1 HGSRSAAGLGGAPRS
16 IGGRGPRPLLAR
28 LLPAPLTVDV
38 RRGAI
43 ADLGALLADRR
54 IATEGRVAVALG
66 PGVHGDGVA
75 ARLGIGEAEVFRV
88 EDATVDTAVS
98 LGKTLRAA
106 AYEAVAGIGGGR
118 ATGRAQVRATQRG
131 TPP

>member
-1 HGSRSAAGLGGAPRS
+1 M
-16 IGGRGPRPLLAR
+16 PLLAR

-75 ARLGIGEAEVFRV
+75 GRNIHAAIYDAARLCK
-88 EDATVDTAVS
+88 D
-98 LGKTLRAA
+98 L
-106 AYEAVAGIGGGR
+106 
-118 ATGRAQVRATQRG
+118 
-131 TPP
+131 

>member
-1 HGSRSAAGLGGAPRS
+1 MR
-16 IGGRGPRPLLAR
+16 LLAR

-43 ADLGALLADRR
+43 ADLGGLLADRR

-66 PGVHGDGVA
+66 PGEHGDGVA
-75 ARLGIGEAEVFRV
+75 AGLGIGEAEVFRV
-88 EDATVDTAVS
+88 EDATVDTAGS

-106 AYEAVAGIGGGR
+106 AHEAVAGTRGGP
-118 ATGRAQVRATQRG
+118 A
-131 TPP
+131 PPR

>member
-1 HGSRSAAGLGGAPRS
+1 M
-16 IGGRGPRPLLAR
+16 PLLAR

-66 PGVHGDGVA
+66 PGEHGDDVA
-75 ARLGIGEAEVFRV
+75 AGLGEAEVFRV

-98 LGKTLRAA
+98 LGKRLRAA

-118 ATGRAQVRATQRG
+118 TIDVTKFAANMAGIPMVSVATNL
-131 TPP
+131 